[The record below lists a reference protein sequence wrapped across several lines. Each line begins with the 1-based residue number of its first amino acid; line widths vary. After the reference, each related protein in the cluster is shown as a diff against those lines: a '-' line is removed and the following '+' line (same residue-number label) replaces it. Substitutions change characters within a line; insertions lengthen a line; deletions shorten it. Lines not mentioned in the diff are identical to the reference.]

1 MAPRRGQG
9 CESYENVRL
18 WLANN
23 EKVGYTDLSHMLQY
37 VHGSGS
43 RGLAVSSGVL
53 FWQIGHNREREY
65 RAFPFTPVPLP
76 SGMGPADGCLTH
88 TPPPPATAWP
98 PRGHR
103 GAHPLPARPQLGPP
117 DTSTLSPR
125 PGPFT
130 SRSPRARAHRV
141 TVRGGREPR
150 VSLSPL
156 RCPRDTPLVPGPGAG
171 DKGIF
176 ASEEGIGGWGRGLQK
191 QRREAYKTC
200 LSPNYVLSAQLG
212 GGA

>member
-65 RAFPFTPVPLP
+65 RAFPSTPVPLP
-76 SGMGPADGCLTH
+76 SGMGPADGYLIH

-103 GAHPLPARPQLGPP
+103 AAHPLPANHTQPSFLEASTRSTRHVHSEPQAWPIHIPVPTRPSSPGDCEGWPRTSRQPLSPPLPTRHPLGPR
-117 DTSTLSPR
+117 PR
-125 PGPFT
+125 
-130 SRSPRARAHRV
+130 
-141 TVRGGREPR
+141 
-150 VSLSPL
+150 
-156 RCPRDTPLVPGPGAG
+156 
-171 DKGIF
+171 
-176 ASEEGIGGWGRGLQK
+176 GW
-191 QRREAYKTC
+191 
-200 LSPNYVLSAQLG
+200 
-212 GGA
+212 